1 MVSTAIDD
9 VFFKKEKMI
18 NNEKDKFEFEFEYKD
33 FLYVPP
39 MITNK
44 TIWL

>member
-18 NNEKDKFEFEFEYKD
+18 NNEKDKFEFEYKD

-39 MITNK
+39 MIPNK